1 MAKKDL
7 LVRMRNLE
15 IIGIT
20 DEKVVPIINGVDLD
34 LHRGEVLGLIGESG
48 AGKST
53 LGLAAMGYTRD
64 GCHITGGEVNF
75 DGIDLLTASPQ
86 QKRDLL
92 GSRIAYVAQSAAAS
106 FNPAHRIIKQH
117 SEAPAMHQ
125 VMPRRILKRMR
136 SISITACV
144 CPTLKRSASAIR
156 IRFPAASCSGP

>member
-106 FNPAHRIIKQH
+106 LI
-117 SEAPAMHQ
+117 
-125 VMPRRILKRMR
+125 RRTGSSNSTAKRQR
-136 SISITACV
+136 C
-144 CPTLKRSASAIR
+144 IR
-156 IRFPAASCSGP
+156 